1 MRLTSVQLRKAIRR
15 ILTESIG
22 DGDGELDTK
31 EAEQLRYLT
40 RKAID
45 DAQDMIQSAGVIIVD
60 REKDTSDPLILCL
73 RAYNNWGFPK
83 GRVEQGETKKQ
94 AAARETLEETGLKEN
109 DDWVLTDEQTPSITY
124 GKGKKKKTASYF
136 MAYRLSERQPYL
148 PVNPELG
155 HPEHDEWRWV
165 PASKLYDIMPRRL
178 GPVIE
183 YIHQNLAV
191 LRSVQDVTL
200 ESMRLTRKGLRRLI
214 LEQILDDQE
223 IDIPSLEIP
232 RPKTYDFC
240 RMSESEKEVASKELI
255 AKHGFIPSHF
265 SLFLEF
271 DKYPINSDDI
281 VRIAQGFRGKHAAI
295 DIAANKGTSIY
306 AIAGGEVEWVKYNT
320 DTNGYGL
327 SIDHGAMSD
336 CVNHKSQYVH
346 MLQSPRRSDGTKIK
360 SGEAVEMGEQIG
372 RVGTT
377 SGPTGDVPAHLHFQI
392 RQNGIRVD
400 PMKLIEPKILPEEM

>member
-15 ILTESIG
+15 ILTESID
-22 DGDGELDTK
+22 DGDGELDEP
-31 EAEQLRYLT
+31 EARELKTLV
-40 RKAID
+40 KVAIA

-94 AAARETLEETGLKEN
+94 AAVRETLEETGLEEG
-109 DDWVLTDEQTPSITY
+109 DDWILTGKETPSITY
-124 GKGKKKKTASYF
+124 GSGKKRKTASYF
-136 MAYRLSERQPYL
+136 MADRLSERQPYL
-148 PVNPELG
+148 PINPELG

-165 PASKLYDIMPRRL
+165 PASKLYDIIPRRL
-178 GPVIE
+178 EPVIE

-191 LRSVQDVTL
+191 LRSVQDITL

-214 LEQILDDQE
+214 LEQVLDDQE

-281 VRIAQGFRGKHAAI
+281 VRIAQGFVGKHNAL
-295 DIAANKGTSIY
+295 DIAANKGTFIY
-306 AIAGGEVEWVKYNT
+306 AIADGEVEWVKNNT

-336 CVNHKSQYVH
+336 CVNHKSQYIH
-346 MLQSPRRSDGTKIK
+346 MMQSPRRSDGTKIK
-360 SGEAVEMGEQIG
+360 PGESVGKGEQIG

-377 SGPTGDVPAHLHFQI
+377 AGPAGDVPAHLHFQI

-400 PMKLIEPKILPEEM
+400 PSKLLEPKLPPDEM